1 MIIPCD
7 DANGCGTFSVQT
19 NMPHLT
25 NPPIMSGNVPGTPVD
40 PLPYQRMNGSSQ
52 TTPPTNMQT
61 AGPPTTMNT
70 PNAAGIVATQGT
82 GSPELVPSAITPGA
96 PIGELPSSESIF
108 ANAPTFAVPP
118 NPLVPPGYQEVLDY
132 TNLQYL
138 NGFLRSQIGK
148 YVRVQQLIGSNILED
163 RYGYLVGVG
172 INYILLQEL
181 SSDNILA
188 LDFYNIKY
196 VYIFN
201 NHPGLPTN
209 GSK

>member
-7 DANGCGTFSVQT
+7 DANGCGTFSVMT
-19 NMPHLT
+19 NMPNLT
-25 NPPIMSGNVPGTPVD
+25 NPPIMSGNKPGTPVA
-40 PLPYQRMNGSSQ
+40 PLPYQSMNGSSQ
-52 TTPPTNMQT
+52 AAPSTNMQM
-61 AGPPTTMNT
+61 AAPTTSNIPT
-70 PNAAGIVATQGT
+70 AAGIVATQGT
-82 GSPELVPSAITPGA
+82 GSPELVPGGITAGA
-96 PIGELPSSESIF
+96 PIGELPTSESVF
-108 ANAPTFAVPP
+108 ANAPTFTVPP

-163 RYGYLVGVG
+163 RYGYLIGVG

-181 SSDNILA
+181 NSDNILA

-201 NHPGLPTN
+201 NHPELPTN
-209 GSK
+209 GAK